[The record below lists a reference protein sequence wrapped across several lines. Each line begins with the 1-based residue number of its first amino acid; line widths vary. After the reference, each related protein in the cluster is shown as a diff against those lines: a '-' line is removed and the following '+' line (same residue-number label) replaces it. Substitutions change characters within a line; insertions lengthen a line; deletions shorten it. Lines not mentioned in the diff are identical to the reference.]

1 MSDTHEE
8 TETTGRA
15 GQGSRHE
22 LPKTYQPDRVE
33 RGLYDRWEAADVF
46 APDGAGSR
54 ADWSRP
60 PFVIIQP
67 PPNVTGALHLGHAQR
82 ATVEDALI
90 RHARMTRRPTL
101 WLPGKDHA
109 SIAAQY
115 VLDRLLADEG
125 ASRESLGRERYLERM
140 WRFVRDVQGIIAD
153 QHRRIGASADWRR
166 ERFTMD
172 AVSARAVRTAFRR
185 LFEDGLAYRTEAL
198 INWCPGCRTSVSDL
212 EVIPK
217 PEKGSL
223 WTIRYH
229 LVRADGTSDPDAWV
243 AVATTRPETLL
254 GDTAVAVHPQDPRY
268 RELVGKSVRV
278 PFAGRDVP
286 VVADDVV
293 DREFGTGAV
302 KITPAHDQDDYATG
316 KRHGLAFVTVLDDE
330 GRVSGTGTA
339 YDGLDRYAARRRIVA
354 DLDDMG
360 DLEAVTPHDMM
371 VGHCQRSDDVVEPRL
386 KTQWFVRTGPLAE
399 KALEAVRSGRTR
411 IVPRR
416 FEKVYFDWL
425 ENIRD
430 WNVSRQLWWG
440 HRIPA
445 WYCPDGHVT
454 VSDAEAGPDAC
465 AVCGRP
471 AAELVQEA
479 DIFDT
484 WFSSGL
490 WPFST
495 LGWPDATADLDR
507 FYPGTVMETAYDIIF
522 FWVARMMMLGE
533 WLMGE
538 APFRQVY
545 LSGLIR
551 DPYGQKMSKT
561 RGNVIDPL
569 AVIDELGADAL
580 RFAVVYGVA
589 PGADTR
595 LGRAKLESAR
605 NFGNKLWNAARFV
618 LGARPAEL
626 DPDVPL
632 ELPAAADIG
641 PAERWILSRV
651 ASRIASISAAYEEL
665 RVGDAAWSLYE
676 AVWTEY
682 CDWYIELSK
691 SRLRADASPAERVAT
706 WRVLAWVLDRYL
718 RLLHPV
724 MPFITED
731 IWQRLPH
738 CPGDPGLLIVADW
751 PAGTEERA
759 LVPDQDAAER
769 PVRDLVEVVRGIRN
783 ARAESGIDPGEWLEG
798 RLYLDDR
805 ETRETFDQL
814 AGSLAPLAR
823 TRLVQVV
830 TQEALDAAGD
840 GLSVV
845 VGRHS
850 ARVTR
855 GSADL
860 ARERARLEREL
871 EETRRLLSAAE
882 SRLAN
887 GDFVA
892 RAPASVVDGARA
904 RAGELRERAAA
915 LAERLG
921 DRT

>member
-1 MSDTHEE
+1 MSDTNEG
-8 TETTGRA
+8 TGTTGPA
-15 GQGSRHE
+15 GEVGGHE

-33 RGLYDRWEAADVF
+33 PGLYDRWEAADVF
-46 APDGAGSR
+46 APDGSGSR
-54 ADWSRP
+54 ADWSKP

-82 ATVEDALI
+82 ATVEDALV
-90 RHARMTRRPTL
+90 RHARMARRPTL

-115 VLDRLLADEG
+115 VLDRLIADEG

-172 AVSARAVRTAFRR
+172 AVSARAVRMAFRR

-268 RELVGKSVRV
+268 RALVGRSVRV

-360 DLEAVTPHDMM
+360 DLEGVTPHDMM

-386 KTQWFVRTGPLAE
+386 KTQWFLRTGPLAE

-454 VSDAEAGPDAC
+454 VSDAEAGPDRVRC
-465 AVCGRP
+465 LRTPC
-471 AAELVQEA
+471 
-479 DIFDT
+479 
-484 WFSSGL
+484 
-490 WPFST
+490 
-495 LGWPDATADLDR
+495 
-507 FYPGTVMETAYDIIF
+507 
-522 FWVARMMMLGE
+522 
-533 WLMGE
+533 
-538 APFRQVY
+538 
-545 LSGLIR
+545 
-551 DPYGQKMSKT
+551 
-561 RGNVIDPL
+561 
-569 AVIDELGADAL
+569 LGAGAGSGHL
-580 RFAVVYGVA
+580 RHVV
-589 PGADTR
+589 
-595 LGRAKLESAR
+595 L
-605 NFGNKLWNAARFV
+605 
-618 LGARPAEL
+618 
-626 DPDVPL
+626 
-632 ELPAAADIG
+632 
-641 PAERWILSRV
+641 
-651 ASRIASISAAYEEL
+651 
-665 RVGDAAWSLYE
+665 
-676 AVWTEY
+676 
-682 CDWYIELSK
+682 
-691 SRLRADASPAERVAT
+691 
-706 WRVLAWVLDRYL
+706 
-718 RLLHPV
+718 
-724 MPFITED
+724 
-731 IWQRLPH
+731 
-738 CPGDPGLLIVADW
+738 
-751 PAGTEERA
+751 
-759 LVPDQDAAER
+759 ER
-769 PVRDLVEVVRGIRN
+769 PVAVLH
-783 ARAESGIDPGEWLEG
+783 PG
-798 RLYLDDR
+798 
-805 ETRETFDQL
+805 L
-814 AGSLAPLAR
+814 AGRDGRSRPVLSRHGHGDRLRHHLLLGGPDDDAGRVADGRGAVPPGVPERPDPRSVRPEDVEDQGQRDRPAGGHRRARRGCAALRGGLRGR
-823 TRLVQVV
+823 TRRGH
-830 TQEALDAAGD
+830 AAGA
-840 GLSVV
+840 
-845 VGRHS
+845 HQ
-850 ARVTR
+850 
-855 GSADL
+855 
-860 ARERARLEREL
+860 ARERAQLRQQALER
-871 EETRRLLSAAE
+871 
-882 SRLAN
+882 
-887 GDFVA
+887 
-892 RAPASVVDGARA
+892 GAL
-904 RAGELRERAAA
+904 RAGGEAGRAGPGRSARTACGRGPRSRRALDPEPGCLQDRCDLRRVRGASRRGCRLVAVRGGLDRVLRLVHRAVQEPAPGGRVPPQSA
-915 LAERLG
+915 SRRG
-921 DRT
+921 GCWPGSSTGTCGSCTR